1 MATNHIAR
9 EYKRISKEDQRTF
22 DNWLK
27 ANGILGLI
35 FAAGLLAMAVAGANS
50 VGPLDAVASQKASNI
65 VASE

>member
-27 ANGILGLI
+27 ANRILGLI
-35 FAAGLLAMAVAGANS
+35 FAAGLLAMAMAGANS
-50 VGPLDAVASQKASNI
+50 VGPLDAVATQKGSNI